1 MGPVH
6 LVVPVTLWLLTRTQ
20 ICLWT
25 ASRSC
30 TSLGVTPAGTLSF
43 GGDAEE
49 AISAPAMSWGKF
61 GTWLG
66 GLERYSSGKCVRPQG
81 RSATALEMACFS
93 GHRAIHPSSTI
104 SIGLTVD
111 DFNVKKLIRSYYKI
125 SK

>member
-49 AISAPAMSWGKF
+49 AISAPARSSAKF

-66 GLERYSSGKCVRPQG
+66 GMERYSSGKCVRPQG

-93 GHRAIHPSSTI
+93 GHRPIHPSSI
-104 SIGLTVD
+104 IFVGLKVY
-111 DFNVKKLIRSYYKI
+111 DFNVKKLIRACYEVS
-125 SK
+125 S

>member
-49 AISAPAMSWGKF
+49 AISAPAMSSAEF
-61 GTWLG
+61 GTWLDG
-66 GLERYSSGKCVRPQG
+66 MERYSSGKCVRPQG
-81 RSATALEMACFS
+81 RSTTALEMACFS
-93 GHRAIHPSSTI
+93 GHRPIHPSSI
-104 SIGLTVD
+104 IFVGLKVY
-111 DFNVKKLIRSYYKI
+111 DFNVKKLIRACYEVS
-125 SK
+125 S